1 MKIIEVDL
9 CFFSNSF
16 GDDPELFILAL
27 KRLLY

>member
-1 MKIIEVDL
+1 MKKNEVEL
-9 CFFSNSF
+9 CLFSNSF

>member
-1 MKIIEVDL
+1 MNRTVPAEPL
-9 CFFSNSF
+9 FSNSF